1 LINQTKT
8 FETMMSS
15 DVAIKSTRTSKLD
28 IEYLE
33 WNPSGARTMVLVH
46 GWPDSARTWLATA
59 SAFAVAG
66 FRVLAPSVRGYAGTR
81 FLDQA
86 TPRSAQLSALG
97 RDLLDFIDALSL
109 RDPVLVGH
117 DWGARAVANAAG
129 LRRGVAS
136 HLVMVSV
143 GYGTNT
149 VQQQLS
155 LELAQNYWYH
165 WFMAT
170 PLGERSLRD
179 DRRAFARRMWNL
191 WSPPGWFDDAEFE
204 ATADAF
210 DNPDW
215 VDIVLHC
222 YTHRWGLASGDP
234 AYAQDD
240 AALEPLPVLADPM
253 LVIHGAA
260 DAVNPPQTS
269 AGKEAWFTGT
279 YRRVLFDGIGHFPQR
294 EAPEQFI
301 EAVLAFCR

>member
-1 LINQTKT
+1 
-8 FETMMSS
+8 MSS
-15 DVAIKSTRTSKLD
+15 DVSKKFVRTAWLE

-33 WNPSGARTMVLVH
+33 WNAGAARTMVLVH
-46 GWPDSARTWLATA
+46 GWPDAARTWLAVA
-59 SAFAVAG
+59 PALAAAG

-81 FLDQA
+81 FLDES

-179 DRRAFARRMWNL
+179 DRRAFARRMWDL

-204 ATADAF
+204 ATAAAF
-210 DNPDW
+210 DNADW
-215 VDIVLHC
+215 IDIVLHC
-222 YTHRWGLASGDP
+222 YTHRWGLAEGDRV
-234 AYAQDD
+234 YAQDD
-240 AALEPLPVLADPM
+240 AALEPLPVLNDPM

-260 DAVNPPQTS
+260 DAVNPPHTS

-279 YRRVLFDGIGHFPQR
+279 YRRVLLDGIGHFPQR
-294 EAPEQFI
+294 EAPQRLI
-301 EAVLAFCR
+301 EEILNFCG

>member
-1 LINQTKT
+1 
-8 FETMMSS
+8 MMPS
-15 DVAIKSTRTSKLD
+15 DVSKKSVRTPRLE

-33 WNPSGARTMVLVH
+33 WNPSGLRTLVLVH
-46 GWPDSARTWLATA
+46 GWPDSVRTWLAVA
-59 SAFAVAG
+59 PAFVAAG

-81 FLDQA
+81 FLDQS

-97 RDLLDFIDALSL
+97 RDLLDFIDALDV
-109 RDPVLVGH
+109 RNPVLVGH

-129 LRRGVAS
+129 LRKGVAS

-165 WFMAT
+165 WFMST

-179 DRRAFARRMWNL
+179 DRRAFARRMWDV
-191 WSPPGWFDDAEFE
+191 WSPPGWFDDAEFA

-222 YTHRWGLASGDP
+222 YTHRWGLAEGDP

-240 AALEPLPVLADPM
+240 AALQPLPVLADPM

-260 DAVNPPQTS
+260 DAVNPPNTS

-279 YRRVLFDGIGHFPQR
+279 YRRVLFDGVGHFPQR
-294 EAPEQFI
+294 EAPRRFI
-301 EAVLAFCR
+301 DEILKFCD

>member
-1 LINQTKT
+1 
-8 FETMMSS
+8 MMSS
-15 DVAIKSTRTSKLD
+15 DVAKKSTRTSKLD

-46 GWPDSARTWLATA
+46 GWPDSARTWLAA
-59 SAFAVAG
+59 APAFAAAG

-279 YRRVLFDGIGHFPQR
+279 YHRVLFDGIGHFPQR

>member
-1 LINQTKT
+1 
-8 FETMMSS
+8 MMPSN
-15 DVAIKSTRTSKLD
+15 VAKKSTRTPTLE

-46 GWPDSARTWLATA
+46 GWPDSARTWLAA
-59 SAFAVAG
+59 APAFAAAG

-97 RDLLDFIDALSL
+97 RDLLDFIDALGL

-129 LRRGVAS
+129 LRGGVAS

-215 VDIVLHC
+215 VDIVVHC
-222 YTHRWGLASGDP
+222 YTHRWGLALGDP
-234 AYAQDD
+234 AYAEDD
-240 AALEPLPVLADPM
+240 AALEPLPVLAEPM
-253 LVIHGAA
+253 LLIHGAA
-260 DAVNPPQTS
+260 DAVNPPRTS

-294 EAPEQFI
+294 EAPDRFVEEI
-301 EAVLAFCR
+301 LNFCV

>member
-1 LINQTKT
+1 
-8 FETMMSS
+8 MMPF
-15 DVAIKSTRTSKLD
+15 DVSKKLTRTPRLE
-28 IEYLE
+28 IEYFE
-33 WNPSGARTMVLVH
+33 WNPLGTRNLVLVH
-46 GWPDSARTWLATA
+46 GWPDSVRTWLSVAP
-59 SAFAVAG
+59 AFAAAG

-81 FLDQA
+81 FIDPA

-97 RDLLDFIDALSL
+97 RDLLDFIDALGL
-109 RDPVLVGH
+109 HNPVLVGH

-129 LRRGVAS
+129 LRKGVAS
-136 HLVMVSV
+136 HLAMVSV

-170 PLGERSLRD
+170 PLGERSLREN
-179 DRRAFARRMWNL
+179 RRAFARRMWDL

-204 ATADAF
+204 ATAEAF

-215 VDIVLHC
+215 VEIVLHC
-222 YTHRWGLASGDP
+222 YTHRWGLAAGDP
-234 AYAQDD
+234 AYASDD

-260 DAVNPPQTS
+260 DAVNPPLTS
-269 AGKEAWFTGT
+269 AGKEAWFTGP
-279 YRRVLFDGIGHFPQR
+279 YRRVLFEGVGHFPQR
-294 EAPEQFI
+294 EARLNFI
-301 EAVLAFCR
+301 QEVLSFCV

>member
-1 LINQTKT
+1 
-8 FETMMSS
+8 MMSS
-15 DVAIKSTRTSKLD
+15 DVAKKSTRTSKLD

-46 GWPDSARTWLATA
+46 GWPDYARTWLAA
-59 SAFAVAG
+59 APAFAAAG

-191 WSPPGWFDDAEFE
+191 WSPPGWFDDAEFK

-210 DNPDW
+210 DNPDC

-240 AALEPLPVLADPM
+240 AALEPLPALADPM

-269 AGKEAWFTGT
+269 DGKEAWFTGT
-279 YRRVLFDGIGHFPQR
+279 YRRVLFDCIGHFPQR
-294 EAPEQFI
+294 EAPQRFI
-301 EAVLAFCR
+301 EEVLNFCGQGCQPV

>member
-1 LINQTKT
+1 
-8 FETMMSS
+8 MMPS
-15 DVAIKSTRTSKLD
+15 DVAKKSTRTPTLE

-46 GWPDSARTWLATA
+46 GWPDSARTWLAVA
-59 SAFAVAG
+59 PALAAAG

-81 FLDQA
+81 FLDKA

-97 RDLLDFIDALSL
+97 RDLLDFIDALGL
-109 RDPVLVGH
+109 RAPVLVGH

-136 HLVMVSV
+136 HLVMASV

-179 DRRAFARRMWNL
+179 DRRAFARRMWDL

-215 VDIVLHC
+215 VDIVVHC
-222 YTHRWGLASGDP
+222 YTHRWGLAKGDP
-234 AYAQDD
+234 AYARDD

-260 DAVNPPQTS
+260 DAVNPPHTS

-279 YRRVLFDGIGHFPQR
+279 YQRVLFEGIGHFPQR
-294 EAPEQFI
+294 EAPQRFI
-301 EAVLAFCR
+301 EEILNFCGQG

>member
-15 DVAIKSTRTSKLD
+15 DVAKKSTRTSKLD

-46 GWPDSARTWLATA
+46 GWPDSARTWLAA
-59 SAFAVAG
+59 APAFAAAG

-269 AGKEAWFTGT
+269 AGKEDWFTGT

-294 EAPEQFI
+294 EAAQRFTE
-301 EAVLAFCR
+301 EVLNFCG